1 MDVDEA
7 FNKFSTVLSEN
18 EIKKLARKYGV
29 EDERERKLL
38 VVPFFWLMLLSAI
51 KSGTRGRLS
60 NMVSFFTATSYL
72 IYPQMPITGLSR
84 MAISKKLSDTNWM
97 FYRGVYN
104 KLLEHYIDL
113 LDLNDIKFLSR
124 FKDCFAVD
132 GSIIRLNKTLENI
145 FKSTC
150 KSQAALK
157 LNVKFSIV
165 NLVATKLQV
174 TEGKRHD
181 NKFRFITKDPNILYL
196 FDLGYWSFKNF
207 KKIVDAKSFFVSR
220 LKKSCDP
227 LIVTVTDQR
236 WSHLVGKR
244 LSQING
250 ALKGMV
256 ELDMAVQL
264 SKSEKSPLKNDLRL
278 VGILYEGEWRF
289 YVTNIFDGRFTPCVI
304 YELYS
309 KRWTIEI
316 FFNDIKHVLKLEHIF
331 SKNKNGIM
339 VEIYSALIFYLLVRI
354 IIAIAAKKSGKKIT
368 DFSFKKSA
376 ENLNAFFVTQLTKL
390 FRGTK
395 SKLIEF
401 FRKVVDA
408 TICICLKPPPRATA

>member
-1 MDVDEA
+1 MDVKEA
-7 FNKFSTVLSEN
+7 FDKFSTVLSED

-38 VVPFFWLMLLSAI
+38 VVPFFWLMLLSAMG
-51 KSGTRGRLS
+51 SGPRGCLS
-60 NMVSFFTATSYL
+60 NMVSFFTATSHL
-72 IYPQMPITGLSR
+72 ISPEMPITGLSR
-84 MAISKKLSDTNWM
+84 MTISKKLSKTNWM

-104 KLLEHYIDL
+104 ELLGYYIDL
-113 LDLNDIKFLSR
+113 LDLNDRKFLSR

-132 GSIIRLNKTLENI
+132 GSIIRLNKTLENV

-165 NLVATKLQV
+165 TFVATKMQV

-181 NKFRFITKDPNILYL
+181 NKFRFITKAPNILYL
-196 FDLGYWSFKNF
+196 FDLGYWSFKSF
-207 KKIVDAKSFFVSR
+207 KKIMDAKSFFVSR

-227 LIVTVTDQR
+227 LIVTVSDQK

-250 ALKGMV
+250 ALKGMA
-256 ELDMAVQL
+256 ELDMKVQL
-264 SKSEKSPLKNDLRL
+264 SKSKKSPLKDDLRL
-278 VGILYEGEWRF
+278 VGILHEGEWRF
-289 YVTNIFDGRFTPCVI
+289 YVTNIFDVRFTPQVI

-331 SKNKNGIM
+331 SKTKNGIM
-339 VEIYSALIFYLLVRI
+339 VEIYSALIFYLLARI
-354 IIAIAAKKSGKKIT
+354 VIAIAAKKSGKEIT
-368 DFSFKKSA
+368 DFSFKKSS
-376 ENLNAFFVTQLTKL
+376 ENLN
-390 FRGTK
+390 
-395 SKLIEF
+395 IF
-401 FRKVVDA
+401 FRNP
-408 TICICLKPPPRATA
+408 LK